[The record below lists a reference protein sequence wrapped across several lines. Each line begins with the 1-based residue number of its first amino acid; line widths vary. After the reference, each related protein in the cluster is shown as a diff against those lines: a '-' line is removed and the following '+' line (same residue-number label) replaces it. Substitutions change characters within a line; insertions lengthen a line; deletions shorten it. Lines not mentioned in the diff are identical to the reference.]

1 VFKTVNQGGQWTPL
15 NKGLTEMAIQS
26 LIAAEGGALYAGTNA
41 GAFRSDD
48 DGATWVGISD
58 GLQAEQK

>member
-1 VFKTVNQGGQWTPL
+1 
-15 NKGLTEMAIQS
+15 